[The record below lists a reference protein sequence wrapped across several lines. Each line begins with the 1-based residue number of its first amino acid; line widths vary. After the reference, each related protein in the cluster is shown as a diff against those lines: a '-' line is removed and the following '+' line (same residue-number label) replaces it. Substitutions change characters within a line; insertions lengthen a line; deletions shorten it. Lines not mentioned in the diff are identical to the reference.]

1 VRTPNY
7 SEILRTPHVARLLA
21 TSLVARLPQG
31 MSSLAILLLL
41 APRDGYGRAGI
52 GTGASVLT
60 GCVSSVLL
68 ARAVDR
74 RGARQVLVP
83 TAAWYAAAMIGLS
96 LDAGG
101 RYPGQLGICAL
112 VGIATPPVT
121 AVARSMWAQLLG
133 PDQAQRVFG
142 LEATAQELIY
152 VTGPALVALIAGTVG
167 PRSAVI
173 TTGGI
178 GLVGAVAFV
187 SAEPFASFE
196 PRERPRRHR
205 VLRGTGLLGYAA
217 TGVCLTICFAM
228 TEIAT
233 VAFVGGKQASAVS
246 GVVLAAW
253 SAGSLV
259 GGLWFGSP
267 AGAVT
272 DRGLAATITTMG
284 GILALTSLSP
294 DPVVLAVI
302 LAGSGLAIAPSLAR
316 LYTRIGRIAPEGSTT
331 EAFGWLGTAFL
342 LGTAVG
348 SSLGGITVDGLGAR
362 PALALSGLLALGG
375 AGLVGLK
382 ARRRQPAV
390 DR

>member
-1 VRTPNY
+1 VRAPGY
-7 SEILRTPHVARLLA
+7 SEILRTPHVARLLT

-41 APRDGYGRAGI
+41 APRDGYGRAGVA
-52 GTGASVLT
+52 TGASVLS

-83 TAAWYAAAMIGLS
+83 AAAWYAAALVGLS

-101 RYPGQLGICAL
+101 RYAGQLGICAV
-112 VGIATPPVT
+112 VGVATPPVT
-121 AVARSMWAQLLG
+121 AVARGMWAQLLG

-152 VTGPALVALIAGTVG
+152 VTGPALVALLAGTVG

-173 TTGGI
+173 TTGGL
-178 GLVGAVAFV
+178 GLAGAVAFV
-187 SAEPFASFE
+187 TAEPFGWFE
-196 PRERPRRHR
+196 PAERPPRRR

-217 TGVCLTICFAM
+217 TGVCLTIAFAM

-233 VAFVGGKQASAVS
+233 VAFVGGKQASATS
-246 GVVLAAW
+246 GVVLAVW

-259 GGLWFGSP
+259 GGLRFGSP

-284 GILALTSLSP
+284 AVLALTSLSP
-294 DPVVLAVI
+294 DPVVLAIV
-302 LAGSGLAIAPSLAR
+302 LACSGLAIAPSLAR
-316 LYTRIGRIAPEGSTT
+316 LYTRIGVVAPEGATT
-331 EAFGWLGTAFL
+331 EAFGWLSTAFL
-342 LGTAVG
+342 IGTAAG
-348 SSLGGITVDGLGAR
+348 SSLGGVTVDSLGAR
-362 PALALSGLLALGG
+362 PALAVSAAVALGG
-375 AGLVGLK
+375 AGVVAFK
-382 ARRRQPAV
+382 ARRHPPGT